1 MYFRACARFAELH
14 PDLAALVERVDARLT
29 EMEKVEVLRSGD
41 LACVLGADPNQ
52 VASILDSLAEQ
63 GVLLR
68 EEMVECRCC
77 ETVVP
82 REDYETQLDEDGEYL
97 CSGCERPLTKVS
109 IRPVTTFRS
118 GDAWTRRVDNLDP
131 PADRV
136 CEPTLPYN
144 VGLDENALY
153 SCIDLARLFGVDQ
166 EALRKRLERYRKTNL
181 GAGWKEQTNDSRREP
196 KYSYRLRAVR
206 PILDELR
213 ASSRPPASIK
223 RPSNGFL
230 FP

>member
-14 PDLAALVERVDARLT
+14 ADLADLVERVDARLT

-118 GDAWTRRVDNLDP
+118 GDAWTRRVENLDP

-136 CEPTLPYN
+136 CEPALPYN
-144 VGLDENALY
+144 AGLDENAFY
-153 SCIDLARLFGVDQ
+153 TYDDLARLFGVDR
-166 EALRKRLERYRKTNL
+166 EALRKRLDRYRRTDF
-181 GAGWKEQTNDSRREP
+181 GEDWKEKSSRDPREA
-196 KYSYRLRAVR
+196 KYLYRLRAVR

-213 ASSRPPASIK
+213 ASR
-223 RPSNGFL
+223 
-230 FP
+230 